1 LELSARWPRD
11 ANRERI
17 TTVFRLDSTPTEDA
31 LFLQSSLL
39 GNNPF
44 AVLTAIVAPAIL
56 TNASSVLA
64 LGTSNRLGRVV
75 DRTRV
80 VYSDLAATAAGSRE
94 HIDWTAQ
101 LAALRARAQML
112 LRALRLFYAA
122 LGLFAASAL
131 VAVGGSLATFYGKR
145 LLFEVA
151 AGLAVMTGASAV
163 VGLAVGCTLMVHET
177 RLAVQSLAAEA
188 EIRVRPAQ
196 PDQRSPKVE
205 CDATRC
211 SRRAAVER

>member
-1 LELSARWPRD
+1 M
-11 ANRERI
+11 
-17 TTVFRLDSTPTEDA
+17 
-31 LFLQSSLL
+31 FLQSSLV

-80 VYSDLAATAAGSRE
+80 VYADLAATAPGSQE
-94 HIDWTAQ
+94 HRDWMQQ
-101 LAALRARAQML
+101 LAALRTRGQML
-112 LRALRLFYAA
+112 LHALRLFYAA

-131 VAVGGSLATFYGKR
+131 VSVGGSVAIFYGSR
-145 LLFEVA
+145 ALFEIA
-151 AGLAVMTGASAV
+151 AGLAVITGASAV

-188 EIRVRPAQ
+188 EIRLRPTQ
-196 PDQRSPKVE
+196 PIRTKS
-205 CDATRC
+205 
-211 SRRAAVER
+211 